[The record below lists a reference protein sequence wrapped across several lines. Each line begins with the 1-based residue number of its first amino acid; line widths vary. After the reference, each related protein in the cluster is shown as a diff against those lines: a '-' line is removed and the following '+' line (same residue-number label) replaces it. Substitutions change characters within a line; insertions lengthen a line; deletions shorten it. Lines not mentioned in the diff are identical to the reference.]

1 MHLHVMR
8 IFFLTEYIMSR
19 FLLSLLVLATVTS
32 ITPATA
38 QDTATAVAVM
48 PKVGQVL
55 RDASGR
61 RLGAIERIQDG
72 AVMVIMDM
80 HMYRIPTN
88 TLSLNDKG
96 LQTSLKRADLR

>member
-1 MHLHVMR
+1 MAP
-8 IFFLTEYIMSR
+8 
-19 FLLSLLVLATVTS
+19 LLSGLPALAALISV
-32 ITPATA
+32 TPAALA
-38 QDTATAVAVM
+38 QDAATAAAAVT

-61 RLGAIERIQDG
+61 RLGAIERIQDD